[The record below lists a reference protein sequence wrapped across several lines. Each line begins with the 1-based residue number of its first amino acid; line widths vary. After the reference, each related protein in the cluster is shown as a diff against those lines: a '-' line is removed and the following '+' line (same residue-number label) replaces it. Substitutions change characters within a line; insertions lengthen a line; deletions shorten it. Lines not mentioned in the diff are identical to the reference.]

1 MEISARTMLT
11 AGVAA
16 LTAGALVFAPNVR
29 PASMR
34 NAEVIR
40 PVSFAADMAP
50 LPPPGPVPP
59 LTEEDLESALALLDQ
74 LGEIS
79 GHGAVTVK
87 PGSHRS
93 GARSGV
99 TTEPAETVIATPSA
113 TDRTVAPAAAV
124 PGGAGVDD
132 DLAEPGQLN
141 AASDLIDN
149 VYDVTRYWANYVSLE
164 LGPWLINWVPFGY
177 LVSDQIYIWYPDF
190 VLPVVDSFVYD
201 FLDPVVNNPL
211 NLQVWLDGIGA
222 ILNTAFNGVVDGI
235 NDEIDYV
242 LSFGWFPIPLPPL
255 PDFPLPGAAST
266 ADAVDV
272 ALAASAL
279 ASAEDAASDKTDK
292 ADKTDQG
299 SEKGT
304 EKGTDQ
310 ATDKGTGE
318 DGSTDTSGEAGE
330 APSDPAGDEGS
341 TEPTEPAEPTEST
354 DATDEATDQSTDG
367 GSEQAPPE
375 NTEQETP
382 QDTEAPAAQDDGTG
396 SEDTTGSGD
405 TTGSEDT
412 VTDPGPDD
420 EADADAEAAD
430 AAAAQEAAEQA
441 AAEAELEDTGGTNG
455 DAQDGAASSTGSGA
469 DTGTGSGTDAGAD
482 TETDTVTVGGDSGS
496 ESGD

>member
-40 PVSFAADMAP
+40 PVSFAADTAP
-50 LPPPGPVPP
+50 LPAPGPVAP

-93 GARSGV
+93 GPRSGV
-99 TTEPAETVIATPSA
+99 PTEPAETVIAAPSA

-124 PGGAGVDD
+124 PGGADVDEVP
-132 DLAEPGQLN
+132 AEPGQLN
-141 AASDLIDN
+141 AASDIIDN

-201 FLDPVVNNPL
+201 FLDPVVNDPL
-211 NLQVWLDGIGA
+211 NLQVWLNGIGA
-222 ILNTAFNGVVDGI
+222 ILNTAFNGVVEGI

-255 PDFPLPGAAST
+255 PDFPLPGAASS

-279 ASAEDAASDKTDK
+279 ASAEDAGSD
-292 ADKTDQG
+292 
-299 SEKGT
+299 
-304 EKGTDQ
+304 
-310 ATDKGTGE
+310 ATDKSDKSDKSTDK
-318 DGSTDTSGEAGE
+318 DGSTGTSGEAGE

-341 TEPTEPAEPTEST
+341 TESTDPTEST
-354 DATDEATDQSTDG
+354 DATDETTAPTDETTDESTDA

-375 NTEQETP
+375 DTGQDAGQDAPQDAP

-396 SEDTTGSGD
+396 SEDTPGSED

-412 VTDPGPDD
+412 ATDPGSDD

-430 AAAAQEAAEQA
+430 EAAAEAAAEEA

-482 TETDTVTVGGDSGS
+482 AETATVTVGGDSGS
-496 ESGD
+496 GSGDN